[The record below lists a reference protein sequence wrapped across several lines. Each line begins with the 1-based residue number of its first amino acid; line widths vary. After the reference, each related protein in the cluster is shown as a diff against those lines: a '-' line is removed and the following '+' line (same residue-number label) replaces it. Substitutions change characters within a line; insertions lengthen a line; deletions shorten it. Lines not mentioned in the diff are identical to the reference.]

1 MLLVPIG
8 ETVLKQ
14 YGGAALAIA
23 RLLQALVQETVST
36 KCPYVS
42 RKVGQSSNGLQ
53 ADCSQPLRYP
63 PPSAQSRGLSSPLVP
78 HSLDAS
84 FGGPRLQL
92 FFKLNL
98 WTLLPGY
105 TRARAPQN
113 NQGGI
118 SDSYAEFTIYIVFY
132 RIREKCSWS
141 VHPSRSF
148 APLVLLDLEMG

>member
-8 ETVLKQ
+8 ETVVKQ
-14 YGGAALAIA
+14 CGGGTLASA
-23 RLLQALVQETVST
+23 RLLQALAQETLST

-53 ADCSQPLRYP
+53 TDCSQSPRYP
-63 PPSAQSRGLSSPLVP
+63 PPSAQSRVLSSPLVP
-78 HSLDAS
+78 HALDAS

-92 FFKLNL
+92 FLKLNL
-98 WTLLPGY
+98 WTLLTGY
-105 TRARAPQN
+105 TRARDPQN

-118 SDSYAEFTIYIVFY
+118 ADSYAEFTIYIVFY
-132 RIREKCSWS
+132 RIRKQFSWS

-148 APLVLLDLEMG
+148 APLVLLDLEIG